1 MIREGSVT
9 TDDLNAP
16 LGQDKFGKE
25 RSLGRFVGRFMPP
38 IAWPHAA
45 ASVLGLFVAVFA
57 LWAVIAD
64 DPLGG
69 EPSAIVMA
77 DPPAGLANKTP
88 ATAPAV
94 GPTRYDG
101 PDPATAAAAK
111 TGTQTVTIID
121 GTSGKRQEVIV
132 PGSDVKKGA
141 SVDTK
146 LLEISRHGPIPKIAP
161 DGARASEAYARK
173 TPATAGNADG
183 PRIALIVGGL
193 GVGVS
198 STSDALSK
206 IPGPVTF
213 AFAPY
218 GSDLDNLVA
227 RARGEGHEILLQVPM
242 EPFDYPDNDP
252 GPQTLLSSLSGE
264 QNVDRMQWLM
274 SRFQG
279 YVGVTNQMGAR
290 FTASEA
296 SLAPVLRETAKRGLI
311 YVDDGSSTRS
321 LASQIAGANK
331 VPFAKAD
338 VIVDTVPTIAEIDKA
353 LVRLET
359 IARERG
365 TAIGYAT
372 ALPVTIERVARWAK
386 AVPGRGIV
394 LVPISAIANKPKS
407 S

>member
-1 MIREGSVT
+1 MT

-16 LGQDKFGKE
+16 LGQDTASK
-25 RSLGRFVGRFMPP
+25 RRFKLP
-38 IAWPHAA
+38 IAFPHAA
-45 ASVLGLFVAVFA
+45 AGVLGLLVVVFA
-57 LWAVIAD
+57 LWALIAD

-69 EPSAIVMA
+69 EPRAVVMA
-77 DPPAGLANKTP
+77 DPPSRAGANNTSAAGP
-88 ATAPAV
+88 A

-101 PDPATAAAAK
+101 PDPSAVAAK
-111 TGTQTVTIID
+111 ASGTQTVTIID
-121 GTSGKRQEVIV
+121 GSSGKRQEVIV
-132 PGSDVKKGA
+132 PGSGGGTKGA
-141 SVDTK
+141 SVDPK
-146 LLEISRHGPIPKIAP
+146 LLETSRHGPIPKIAT
-161 DGARASEAYARK
+161 DGARPSEAYARK
-173 TPATAGNADG
+173 SPVAAANPDG
-183 PRIALIVGGL
+183 PRIALIIGGL
-193 GVGVS
+193 GVGAS
-198 STSDALSK
+198 STSEALSK
-206 IPGPVTF
+206 IPGPITF

-218 GSDLDNLVA
+218 GSDLENSVA
-227 RARGEGHEILLQVPM
+227 RARSEGHEILLQIPM

-264 QNVDRMQWLM
+264 QNVDRLQWLM

-279 YVGVTNQMGAR
+279 YVGVLNHMGAR
-290 FTASEA
+290 FTASEQ
-296 SLAPVLRETAKRGLI
+296 SLAPVLREAAKRGLI
-311 YVDDGSSTRS
+311 YADDGSSARS

-338 VIVDTVPTIAEIDKA
+338 VILDTVPTASEIDKA

-407 S
+407 T

>member
-1 MIREGSVT
+1 MT

-25 RSLGRFVGRFMPP
+25 RVWRRFLGRFMPP
-38 IAWPHAA
+38 MALPHAA
-45 ASVLGLFVAVFA
+45 AGVLGLFVLVFA

-64 DPLGG
+64 NPLGG
-69 EPSAIVMA
+69 EPTAIVMA

-88 ATAPAV
+88 ANNPAA

-101 PDPATAAAAK
+101 PDPAAAAAAK

-132 PGSDVKKGA
+132 PGSDVRKGA

-146 LLEISRHGPIPKIAP
+146 LLEISRHGPIPKIAA
-161 DGARASEAYARK
+161 DGARPSDAYARK
-173 TPATAGNADG
+173 TAMAGNTDG

-193 GVGVS
+193 GVGAS
-198 STSDALSK
+198 STSEALSK
-206 IPGPVTF
+206 IPGAVTF

-218 GSDLDNLVA
+218 GGDLDNLVA

-296 SLAPVLRETAKRGLI
+296 SLAPILREASKRGLI

-338 VIVDTVPTIAEIDKA
+338 VIVDSVPTTAEIDKA

-372 ALPVTIERVARWAK
+372 ALPVTIDRVARWAK
-386 AVPGRGIV
+386 AVAGRGII
-394 LVPISAIANKPKS
+394 LVPISAIANKSKS

>member
-25 RSLGRFVGRFMPP
+25 RFLERFLRRFMSPV
-38 IAWPHAA
+38 ALSQAA
-45 ASVLGLFVAVFA
+45 VGVLGLFVVVFA
-57 LWAVIAD
+57 LWALIAD

-69 EPSAIVMA
+69 EPTAIVMA
-77 DPPAGLANKTP
+77 DPPLGAGKTAAP
-88 ATAPAV
+88 ASAV

-101 PDPATAAAAK
+101 PEPSVVATKPPSAA
-111 TGTQTVTIID
+111 QTITIID
-121 GTSGKRQEVIV
+121 GSSGKRQEVIV
-132 PGSDVKKGA
+132 PGSDLKKA
-141 SVDTK
+141 VSVDSK
-146 LLEISRHGPIPKIAP
+146 LLEISRHGPIPKIAT
-161 DGARASEAYARK
+161 DGARPSEAYARK
-173 TPATAGNADG
+173 APAPAGNPDG
-183 PRIALIVGGL
+183 PRIALVVGGL
-193 GVGVS
+193 GVGAS
-198 STSDALSK
+198 STSEALSK

-218 GSDLDNLVA
+218 GSDLDSLVA
-227 RARGEGHEILLQVPM
+227 RARADGHEILLQVPM

-296 SLAPVLRETAKRGLI
+296 SLAPVLRESAKRGLI
-311 YVDDGSSTRS
+311 YVDDGSSARS
-321 LASQIAGANK
+321 LAGQIAGANK

-338 VIVDTVPTIAEIDKA
+338 VIIDTVPMAAEIDKA

-359 IARERG
+359 MARERG
-365 TAIGYAT
+365 SAIGYAS

-386 AVPGRGIV
+386 AVPGRGIL
-394 LVPISAIANKPKS
+394 LVPISAVANKSKS

>member
-1 MIREGSVT
+1 VT

-16 LGQDKFGKE
+16 LGQDKVGKG
-25 RSLGRFVGRFMPP
+25 RVLGRFLGRFTLP
-38 IAWPHAA
+38 IALPHVAA
-45 ASVLGLFVAVFA
+45 GVLGLFVVVFA

-69 EPSAIVMA
+69 EPTAIVMA
-77 DPPAGLANKTP
+77 NPPLGAGKTP
-88 ATAPAV
+88 ATASLPV

-101 PDPATAAAAK
+101 PDPSAAAPKASS
-111 TGTQTVTIID
+111 GTQTVTIID
-121 GTSGKRQEVIV
+121 GSSGKRQEVII

-141 SVDTK
+141 AVDTK

-161 DGARASEAYARK
+161 DGARPSDAYARK
-173 TPATAGNADG
+173 TPATAANPDG

-193 GVGVS
+193 GVGAS

-227 RARGEGHEILLQVPM
+227 RARSEGHEILLQVPM

-252 GPQTLLSSLSGE
+252 GPQTLLSSLSAE

-279 YVGVTNQMGAR
+279 YVGVTNQTGAR

-296 SLAPVLRETAKRGLI
+296 SLGPVLRETAKRGLI
-311 YVDDGSSTRS
+311 YVDDGSSARS

-338 VIVDTVPTIAEIDKA
+338 VVIDTVPTAAEIDKA

-365 TAIGYAT
+365 TATGYAT

-386 AVPGRGIV
+386 AVSGRGIV

-407 S
+407 T

>member
-1 MIREGSVT
+1 MT

-16 LGQDKFGKE
+16 LGQDKVGKG
-25 RSLGRFVGRFMPP
+25 RLLGRFLRRFTPP
-38 IAWPHAA
+38 IALPHAA
-45 ASVLGLFVAVFA
+45 AGALGLFVVVFA
-57 LWAVIAD
+57 LWALIAD

-69 EPSAIVMA
+69 EPTAIVMA
-77 DPPAGLANKTP
+77 DPPRSAGKTAAAGNP
-88 ATAPAV
+88 AA

-101 PDPATAAAAK
+101 PDPAAAAAAK
-111 TGTQTVTIID
+111 PSSGKRTVTIID
-121 GTSGKRQEVIV
+121 GSSGKTQEVIV

-161 DGARASEAYARK
+161 DGARPSDAYARK
-173 TPATAGNADG
+173 MPATTGNPDG

-193 GVGVS
+193 GVGAS

-227 RARGEGHEILLQVPM
+227 RARGEGHEVLLQVPM

-264 QNVDRMQWLM
+264 QNIDRMQWLM

-311 YVDDGSSTRS
+311 YVDDGSSARS

-338 VIVDTVPTIAEIDKA
+338 VIVDTVPTVAEIDKA

-407 S
+407 T

>member
-1 MIREGSVT
+1 VT

-16 LGQDKFGKE
+16 LGQDKVGKG
-25 RSLGRFVGRFMPP
+25 RVLGRFLGRFTLP
-38 IAWPHAA
+38 IALPHVAA
-45 ASVLGLFVAVFA
+45 GVLGLFVVVFA

-69 EPSAIVMA
+69 EPTAIVMA
-77 DPPAGLANKTP
+77 NPPLGAGKTP
-88 ATAPAV
+88 ATASLPV

-101 PDPATAAAAK
+101 PDPSAAAPKASS
-111 TGTQTVTIID
+111 GTQTVTIID
-121 GTSGKRQEVIV
+121 GSSGKRQEVII

-141 SVDTK
+141 AVDTK

-161 DGARASEAYARK
+161 DGARPSDAYARK
-173 TPATAGNADG
+173 TPATAANPDG

-193 GVGVS
+193 GVGAS

-218 GSDLDNLVA
+218 GGDLDNLVA
-227 RARGEGHEILLQVPM
+227 RARSEGHEILLQVPM

-252 GPQTLLSSLSGE
+252 GPQTLLSSLSAE

-279 YVGVTNQMGAR
+279 YVGVTNQTGAR

-296 SLAPVLRETAKRGLI
+296 SLGPVLRETAKRGLI
-311 YVDDGSSTRS
+311 YVDDGSSARS

-338 VIVDTVPTIAEIDKA
+338 VVIDTVPTAAEIDKA

-365 TAIGYAT
+365 TATGYAT

-386 AVPGRGIV
+386 AVSGRGIV

-407 S
+407 T

>member
-1 MIREGSVT
+1 MT

-16 LGQDKFGKE
+16 LGQDKVGKG
-25 RSLGRFVGRFMPP
+25 RLLGRFLRRFTPP
-38 IAWPHAA
+38 IALPHAA
-45 ASVLGLFVAVFA
+45 AGALGLFVVVFA
-57 LWAVIAD
+57 LWALVAD

-69 EPSAIVMA
+69 EPTAIVMA
-77 DPPAGLANKTP
+77 DPPRSADKTP
-88 ATAPAV
+88 TAGNPAA

-101 PDPATAAAAK
+101 PDPAAAAAAK
-111 TGTQTVTIID
+111 PSSGRRTVTIID
-121 GTSGKRQEVIV
+121 GSSGKTQEVLV
-132 PGSDVKKGA
+132 PGSDVKKAA

-161 DGARASEAYARK
+161 DGARPSDAYARK
-173 TPATAGNADG
+173 IPATTGNPDG

-193 GVGVS
+193 GVGAS

-264 QNVDRMQWLM
+264 QNIDRMQWLM

-311 YVDDGSSTRS
+311 YVDDGSSARS

-338 VIVDTVPTIAEIDKA
+338 VIVDTVPTVAEIDKA

-394 LVPISAIANKPKS
+394 LVPISTIANKPKS
-407 S
+407 T

>member
-1 MIREGSVT
+1 VT

-16 LGQDKFGKE
+16 LGQDKVGKG
-25 RSLGRFVGRFMPP
+25 RVLGRFLGRFTLP
-38 IAWPHAA
+38 IALPHVAA
-45 ASVLGLFVAVFA
+45 GVLGLFVVVFA

-69 EPSAIVMA
+69 EPTAIVIA
-77 DPPAGLANKTP
+77 NPPLGAGKTP
-88 ATAPAV
+88 ATASLPV

-101 PDPATAAAAK
+101 PDPSAAAPKASS
-111 TGTQTVTIID
+111 GTQTVTIID
-121 GTSGKRQEVIV
+121 GSSGKRQEVII

-141 SVDTK
+141 AVDTK

-161 DGARASEAYARK
+161 DGARPSDAYARK
-173 TPATAGNADG
+173 TPATAANPDG

-193 GVGVS
+193 GVGAS

-218 GSDLDNLVA
+218 GGDLDNLVA
-227 RARGEGHEILLQVPM
+227 RARSEGHEILLQVPM

-252 GPQTLLSSLSGE
+252 GPQTLLSSLSAE

-279 YVGVTNQMGAR
+279 YVGVTNQTGAR

-296 SLAPVLRETAKRGLI
+296 SLGPVLRETAKRGLI
-311 YVDDGSSTRS
+311 YVDDGSSARS

-338 VIVDTVPTIAEIDKA
+338 VVIDTVPTAAEIDKA

-365 TAIGYAT
+365 TATGYAT

-386 AVPGRGIV
+386 AVSGRGIV

-407 S
+407 T

>member
-1 MIREGSVT
+1 MT

-16 LGQDKFGKE
+16 LGQDKVGKG
-25 RSLGRFVGRFMPP
+25 RFLGRFLRRFAPP
-38 IAWPHAA
+38 IALPQAA
-45 ASVLGLFVAVFA
+45 AGALGLFVVVFA
-57 LWAVIAD
+57 LWALIAD

-69 EPSAIVMA
+69 EPTAIVLA
-77 DPPAGLANKTP
+77 DPPLGAGKTP
-88 ATAPAV
+88 AVATPAA
-94 GPTRYDG
+94 GPARYDG
-101 PDPATAAAAK
+101 PDPATAAAK
-111 TGTQTVTIID
+111 PSSGTQTVTIID
-121 GTSGKRQEVIV
+121 GSSGKRQEVVV
-132 PGSDVKKGA
+132 PGSDIKKGA

-146 LLEISRHGPIPKIAP
+146 LLEISRHGPIPKIAA
-161 DGARASEAYARK
+161 DGARPSEAYARK
-173 TPATAGNADG
+173 MPATAGNPDG

-193 GVGVS
+193 GVGAS

-218 GSDLDNLVA
+218 GADLDNLVA

-311 YVDDGSSTRS
+311 YVDDGSSARS

-331 VPFAKAD
+331 LPFAKTD
-338 VIVDTVPTIAEIDKA
+338 VIVDTVPTAAEIDKA

-394 LVPISAIANKPKS
+394 LVPISMIANKPKS
-407 S
+407 T

>member
-1 MIREGSVT
+1 VT

-16 LGQDKFGKE
+16 LGQETAGKQ
-25 RSLGRFVGRFMPP
+25 RFKLP
-38 IAWPHAA
+38 IALPHAA
-45 ASVLGLFVAVFA
+45 AGVLGLFVVIFA
-57 LWAVIAD
+57 LWALIAD

-69 EPSAIVMA
+69 EPTAIVLA
-77 DPPAGLANKTP
+77 DPPSAAAAKNPAGDP
-88 ATAPAV
+88 AP

-101 PDPATAAAAK
+101 PDPSAAAAK
-111 TGTQTVTIID
+111 ASSGGTQTVTIID

-132 PGSDVKKGA
+132 PGSADGKKGA
-141 SVDTK
+141 SVDPK
-146 LLEISRHGPIPKIAP
+146 LMEISRHGPIPKISV
-161 DGARASEAYARK
+161 DGARPSEAYARK
-173 TPATAGNADG
+173 VPAASGNPDG
-183 PRIALIVGGL
+183 PRIALIIGGL
-193 GVGVS
+193 GVGAS

-213 AFAPY
+213 AFIPY
-218 GSDLDNLVA
+218 GSDLESSVS

-264 QNVDRMQWLM
+264 QNVDRLQWLM

-279 YVGVTNQMGAR
+279 YVGVLNHMGAR
-290 FTASEA
+290 FTASET
-296 SLAPVLRETAKRGLI
+296 SLAPILRETAKRGLI
-311 YVDDGSSTRS
+311 YADDGSSARS

-331 VPFAKAD
+331 VPFAKAE
-338 VIVDTVPTIAEIDKA
+338 VILDSVPTAPEIDKA

-365 TAIGYAT
+365 TAVGYAT

-386 AVPGRGIV
+386 AVSGHGV
-394 LVPISAIANKPKS
+394 TLVPISAIANKPKS